1 MTRVRTAFGATVPH
15 YPYGSSD
22 GTINQAFTIG
32 RVRFVMTDNR
42 SAATSTSILGTEQ
55 RDWFV
60 EELVRSSRTHA
71 VVVWANSL
79 PWTPG
84 GTAVHRR
91 RDRRRRRARLMMV
104 GGDAHMVAI
113 DDGTTGLVGDDH
125 YVLHFDAG
133 KLPPV
138 AAFWSVTMYDLEGFQ
153 IANEL
158 DRYALGDRLK
168 LQLRRIARH
177 LHLAQEPGP

>member
-1 MTRVRTAFGATVPH
+1 
-15 YPYGSSD
+15 
-22 GTINQAFTIG
+22 
-32 RVRFVMTDNR
+32 MTDNR

-91 RDRRRRRARLMMV
+91 RDRRRRRA
-104 GGDAHMVAI
+104 
-113 DDGTTGLVGDDH
+113 
-125 YVLHFDAG
+125 
-133 KLPPV
+133 
-138 AAFWSVTMYDLEGFQ
+138 
-153 IANEL
+153 
-158 DRYALGDRLK
+158 
-168 LQLRRIARH
+168 
-177 LHLAQEPGP
+177 